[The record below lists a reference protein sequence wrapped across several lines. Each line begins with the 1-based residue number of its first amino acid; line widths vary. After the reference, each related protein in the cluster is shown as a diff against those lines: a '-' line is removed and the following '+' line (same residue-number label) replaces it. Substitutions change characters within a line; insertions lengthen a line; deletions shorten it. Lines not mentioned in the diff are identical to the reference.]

1 MNSNLSSIFNNNM
14 SNFRPDVRFTRRV
27 QFSVLAS
34 LLLSSLAFGASA
46 APIATSVTADGVQ
59 ISAGDLGA
67 FTLGAPTLKNT
78 ADADVPLVSRTT
90 KDAQT
95 ASYKFFDDTI
105 IEVSADNANH
115 AITVDYSKH
124 SPTVKSIVFRSA
136 VPFSLR
142 EGGKATFDGNSVPFP
157 LDLKTGPEGHSI
169 WRGEASRFEITTKL
183 GQILAI
189 AAPRN
194 WQQLQDDRF
203 WNDNKTFEWIY
214 FYDMAR
220 DASKTSF
227 TFQLEDVAGGAPA
240 PILPSQIVDR
250 FGQSKL
256 VNFPDKMTSDDQL
269 KSDVAHDKAYYANF
283 KAPARDTYGGLPDSG
298 QKLGLKK
305 TGFFH
310 IQTIR
315 DAKRG
320 TLPVLVDPEG
330 NLFFQLGLCSLGG
343 AGDSY
348 TFVAGRGDKFDWLPP
363 AQGEFASAFI
373 DGGESFSFYA
383 TNWIRKFGQPWDAEA
398 FSTQTINRVRQLGF
412 NSSGA
417 FSGWPKADQTLR
429 FPHVG
434 FLPFD
439 GMEQIPDTA
448 GIIDPFA
455 DGAAQKLDANFART
469 LPSDNADPLV
479 IGHFLGNEQG
489 FENIPKIVPGLDAK
503 SGAKRKLVSML
514 RAKYTTIA
522 KWNSA
527 WQPKTSAKSFDELA
541 DARLFVV
548 TKAAADDVNA
558 FYGTLLDAYYKMIAQ
573 SYRKHC
579 PNHLLLGNRWLS
591 STANDDLVVRTAGKY
606 LDVVS
611 ANYYTY
617 ELETSFLKR
626 IHELSGGRPILLSE
640 WHYGATDQGL
650 SGGARQ
656 VKDQRERGLAYRN
669 YVEQAASL
677 GFVIGQEWFSYLDQ
691 PLTGRWF
698 QHENGEK
705 GNIGL
710 VNVADRPYKE
720 FLAEATRANFGVYD
734 VMLGKKAP
742 FRYDDPRF
750 SGAVG
755 GNRVVLVPRA
765 LPNMTINGVQDNW
778 PGIPAERITR
788 LVLGTNPESG
798 KPEAGKPASA
808 DFRLAWDDANL
819 YLFIQVKD
827 PTPMQNPNVGDAIW
841 QGDSIELFC
850 GADKLSEGGALQFG
864 DRQVL
869 LSAQKG
875 ADGYHWFFNNSPK
888 QFDVKMVTVR
898 NVAGDGYTL
907 EAAIPWAGLG
917 FKPRENQEILFDI
930 GFNDTTSGRR
940 QFMWNGGARNSG
952 DRGAWGRA
960 RLVK

>member
-1 MNSNLSSIFNNNM
+1 MTT
-14 SNFRPDVRFTRRV
+14 NFFSPFRCASRV
-27 QFSVLAS
+27 FSA
-34 LLLSSLAFGASA
+34 LLLALLCGFTLRANAAPATLSLA
-46 APIATSVTADGVQ
+46 DNGVQ
-59 ISAGDLGA
+59 ISAGALGA
-67 FTLGAPTLKNT
+67 FTLGAPTLKN
-78 ADADVPLVSRTT
+78 ADGADVPLVSRTA

-95 ASYKFFDDTI
+95 ATYKFFDGTI
-105 IEVSADNANH
+105 INVNVDNANQ
-115 AITVDYSKH
+115 AIMVDYAQH
-124 SPTVKSIVFRSA
+124 SASAKNIVFRSA

-142 EGGKATFDGNSVPFP
+142 DGGEATFDGKATPFP
-157 LDLKTGPEGHSI
+157 LDLKAGPNGDSI
-169 WRGEASRFEITTKL
+169 WRGEAARFEMTTRL

-189 AAPRN
+189 AAPHN
-194 WQQLQDDRF
+194 WQQLEDDRF
-203 WNDNKTFEWIY
+203 WNNNQTFEWIY

-220 DASKTSF
+220 DASKTNF

-240 PILPSQIVDR
+240 PVLPSQIVDK

-256 VNFPDKMTSDDQL
+256 VDFSDKVTSEDQL
-269 KSDVAHDKAYYANF
+269 KADVGKDKTYYASF
-283 KAPARDTYGGLPDSG
+283 QAPARDVYGGLPGSG

-310 IQTIR
+310 IDKIK

-320 TLPVLVDPEG
+320 VLPVLVDPDG

-348 TFVAGRGDKFDWLPP
+348 TLVSGRSNKFDWLPP
-363 AQGEFASAFI
+363 NGGEFSSAFI
-373 DGGESFSFYA
+373 DGGSSFSFYA
-383 TNWIRKFGQPWDAEA
+383 TNWIRKFGQPWNSESFA
-398 FSTQTINRVRQLGF
+398 TQTINRVRQLGF

-417 FSGWPKADQTLR
+417 FSGWPNADKTLR

-439 GMEQIPDTA
+439 GMEQIPDSS

-455 DGAAQKLDANFART
+455 DGAAQKLDADFAR
-469 LPSDNADPLV
+469 LASDNADPLV

-489 FENIPKIVPGLDAK
+489 FENIPKVVPGLDEK

-514 RAKYTTIA
+514 RAKYSDIA
-522 KWNSA
+522 KWNAA
-527 WQPKTSAKSFDELA
+527 WQPQTPARSFDELNS
-541 DARLFVV
+541 ARLFVV
-548 TKAAADDVNA
+548 TKAAADDVNT
-558 FYGTLLDAYYKMIAQ
+558 FEGVLLEAYYKMIAQ
-573 SYRKHC
+573 SYRKYC

-591 STANDDLVVRTAGKY
+591 STANDDQVVRIAGKY
-606 LDVVS
+606 LDVIS

-617 ELETSFLKR
+617 GLETDFLKR
-626 IHELSGGRPILLSE
+626 IYNLSGGRPILLSE

-698 QHENGEK
+698 QGENGEK

-710 VNVADRPYKE
+710 VNVADRPYKD

-734 VMLGKKAP
+734 VLLGKKTP
-742 FRYDDPRF
+742 FHFDDPRF
-750 SGAVG
+750 TGDAG
-755 GNRVVLVPRA
+755 GNRVVLVPHA
-765 LPNMTINGVQDNW
+765 LGGMTINGIQDNW

-788 LVLGTNPESG
+788 LVLGVNPEGS
-798 KPEAGKPASA
+798 KPLSA

-827 PTPMQNPNVGDAIW
+827 PTPMQNPNTGGGIW
-841 QGDSIELFC
+841 QGDSVELFC
-850 GADKLSEGGALQFG
+850 SPSNLTQGGALQFG

-875 ADGYHWFFNNSPK
+875 ADGYHWFFNNAPK

-898 NVAGDGYTL
+898 NVSGDGYTM
-907 EAAIPWAGLG
+907 EAAIPFAGLG
-917 FKPRENQEILFDI
+917 FTPRENQEILFDI
-930 GFNDTTSGRR
+930 GFNDTTAGRR
-940 QFMWNGGARNSG
+940 QFMWNGGDRDSG